1 METGARLAC
10 TLQVMLAAEQAVAV
24 PEAIHTKRLRHIPLH
39 PEGHN
44 PAHTKDHKPAARTV
58 SATSHVKRRQRNV
71 LIPRLSVK
79 MLSKPGRT

>member
-10 TLQVMLAAEQAVAV
+10 TLQAMLAAEQAVAAL
-24 PEAIHTKRLRHIPLH
+24 EATRIRRLRHILLH
-39 PEGHN
+39 PEEHN
-44 PAHTKDHKPAARTV
+44 PVHIKDHKPAARIV
-58 SATSHVKRRQRNV
+58 SAASHVKHRQQSV